1 MSGQAKVGLLV
12 VTLALILLYMAPG
25 QHRRAPVLGHSLK
38 LLFTQVHGLR
48 EGDPVKLAGVP
59 SGVITHIDFA
69 SEELTN
75 QFSLVTG
82 GLPLVEVS
90 VSLNATAKVPS
101 NSYYQAISNLN
112 GTRWID
118 ITPAGGDTY
127 IGAGEPFFAER
138 TSLQDDQLTRTLRT
152 LRTLSDQTV
161 ELRDAIADAE
171 FRRQVKDTAS
181 NLRFYSRE
189 LAEASRTAPERL
201 AAIEQ
206 QIDEQEA
213 RLLAQI
219 ENMDAK
225 VAEVHNRLQT
235 MTPQLQENLAAW
247 RARLDNSSAEIEQML
262 SQAVE
267 LTDEYNR
274 SVEEAV
280 AGYSDPATLEKF
292 VITARKWSRQIDAM
306 MAIATDLHS
315 LSSDPK
321 VQEDIKGMLTK
332 LKGRSEDLKKRV
344 DQLER
349 KIDTLPF

>member
-1 MSGQAKVGLLV
+1 MSAQAKVGLLV
-12 VTLALILLYMAPG
+12 VTLALIMLYTAPG

-69 SEELTN
+69 SDELRK

-101 NSYYQAISNLN
+101 NSYYQAVGNLN

-118 ITPAGGDTY
+118 ITPAGGDSF
-127 IGAGEPFFAER
+127 IGANEPFFAER
-138 TSLQDDQLTRTLRT
+138 TSIQDDQLTRTLRT

-171 FRRQVKDTAS
+171 FRRQVKDTVS

-189 LAEASRTAPERL
+189 LAEASRTAPEQL
-201 AAIEQ
+201 AAVERQ
-206 QIDEQEA
+206 MDEQEA
-213 RLLAQI
+213 RLHSQI
-219 ENMDAK
+219 DSMDAK
-225 VAEVHNRLQT
+225 VAEVRNRLQT
-235 MTPQLQENLAAW
+235 MTPQVKENLAAW
-247 RARLDNSSAEIEQML
+247 RERIDKSSGEIEQML
-262 SQAVE
+262 AQAVD
-267 LTDEYNR
+267 LTERYNQAVNDA
-274 SVEEAV
+274 VES
-280 AGYSDPATLEKF
+280 YTDPAKIEKF
-292 VITARKWSRQIDAM
+292 VITARKWSRQIDAI

-321 VQEDIKGMLTK
+321 VQEDLKGMITK
-332 LKGRSEDLKKRV
+332 LKGRSEDLNSKV

-349 KIDTLPF
+349 KLDKLPF